1 MPARRV
7 LCLVLLLVAQPL
19 GLVFLVLCLALLLV
33 AFRVLVFPVRARQ
46 VPCLVLERRGLAPRG
61 CPVCP
66 DPLWPRLRLRACQ
79 ASFLVPWPQE
89 CPVLGQSQ
97 ARFLALWVS
106 LALWASPAL
115 WVPRV
120 QVDPVCLAG
129 KAPLAPPCPRP
140 CQAARAP
147 RVLMSPMGN
156 LAQLMA
162 QLVLGLRL
170 PRMGGYLPAAQ
181 HGPLSQRPARLDQVR
196 PGQARLAQGR
206 LGRAGLELQAPWL
219 RRRRKITRP
228 H

>member
-1 MPARRV
+1 MPAHRV
-7 LCLVLLLVAQPL
+7 LCLVLLLVARPL
-19 GLVFLVLCLALLLV
+19 GLVFLAPCLVLLLV
-33 AFRVLVFPVRARQ
+33 AFRVLVFLVRACQ

-79 ASFLVPWPQE
+79 ASFLVSWPRG

-97 ARFLALWVS
+97 AQFLALWVS
-106 LALWASPAL
+106 LALWAY
-115 WVPRV
+115 RV

-140 CQAARAP
+140 YLAARAP
-147 RVLMSPMGN
+147 RVLMPPMGN

-162 QLVLGLRL
+162 QLVLALRL
-170 PRMGGYLPAAQ
+170 PRTGGYLPAAQ
-181 HGPLSQRPARLDQVR
+181 HGPLSQLPARLDQVR

-219 RRRRKITRP
+219 RRRRKIMRP

>member
-1 MPARRV
+1 M

-19 GLVFLVLCLALLLV
+19 GLVFLAPCLVLLLV

-79 ASFLVPWPQE
+79 ASFLVPWPRG
-89 CPVLGQSQ
+89 C
-97 ARFLALWVS
+97 LALWVS
-106 LALWASPAL
+106 LALWAS
-115 WVPRV
+115 RV

-129 KAPLAPPCPRP
+129 KAPLALPCPRP
-140 CQAARAP
+140 CLAARVP
-147 RVLMSPMGN
+147 RVLMPPMGN

-162 QLVLGLRL
+162 QLVLGLHL

-219 RRRRKITRP
+219 RRRRKITWP

>member
-7 LCLVLLLVAQPL
+7 LCLVLFLVARPL
-19 GLVFLVLCLALLLV
+19 VAFRVLVFLVARPLV

-79 ASFLVPWPQE
+79 ASFLVSWPRG
-89 CPVLGQSQ
+89 CLVLGQSQ
-97 ARFLALWVS
+97 ARFLVLWVS
-106 LALWASPAL
+106 LALWAS
-115 WVPRV
+115 RV
-120 QVDPVCLAG
+120 QVDSVCLAG

-140 CQAARAP
+140 CLAARAP

-162 QLVLGLRL
+162 QLVLALRL
-170 PRMGGYLPAAQ
+170 PRTGGYLPAAQ

-206 LGRAGLELQAPWL
+206 LGRAGLELQVP
-219 RRRRKITRP
+219 
-228 H
+228 

>member
-19 GLVFLVLCLALLLV
+19 GLVFLAPCLVLLLV

-79 ASFLVPWPQE
+79 ASFLVPWPRG
-89 CPVLGQSQ
+89 C
-97 ARFLALWVS
+97 LALWVS
-106 LALWASPAL
+106 LALWAS
-115 WVPRV
+115 RV

-129 KAPLAPPCPRP
+129 KAPLALPCPRP
-140 CQAARAP
+140 CLAARVP
-147 RVLMSPMGN
+147 RVLMPPMGN

-181 HGPLSQRPARLDQVR
+181 HGPLFQRPVRLDQVR

-219 RRRRKITRP
+219 RRRRKITWP

>member
-19 GLVFLVLCLALLLV
+19 GLVFLAPCLVLLLV
-33 AFRVLVFPVRARQ
+33 AFRVLVFLVRARQ

-79 ASFLVPWPQE
+79 ASFLVSWPR

-106 LALWASPAL
+106 LALWAS
-115 WVPRV
+115 RV
-120 QVDPVCLAG
+120 QVDSVCLAG

-140 CQAARAP
+140 CLAARVP
-147 RVLMSPMGN
+147 RVLMPPMGN

-162 QLVLGLRL
+162 QLVLGLHL

-196 PGQARLAQGR
+196 SGQARLTQARLAQGR

-219 RRRRKITRP
+219 RRRRKIMRP

>member
-1 MPARRV
+1 MPAHRV
-7 LCLVLLLVAQPL
+7 LCLVLLLVARPL
-19 GLVFLVLCLALLLV
+19 GLVFLAPCLVLLLV
-33 AFRVLVFPVRARQ
+33 AFRVLVFLVRACQ

-79 ASFLVPWPQE
+79 ASFLVSWPR

-106 LALWASPAL
+106 LALWAS
-115 WVPRV
+115 RV

-140 CQAARAP
+140 CLAARAP
-147 RVLMSPMGN
+147 RVLMPPMGN

-162 QLVLGLRL
+162 QLVLALRL

-196 PGQARLAQGR
+196 SGQARLTQARPGQGR

-219 RRRRKITRP
+219 RRRRKITWP

>member
-1 MPARRV
+1 MPAHRV
-7 LCLVLLLVAQPL
+7 LCLVLLLVARPL
-19 GLVFLVLCLALLLV
+19 GLVFLAPCLVLLLV
-33 AFRVLVFPVRARQ
+33 AFRVLVFLVRACQ

-79 ASFLVPWPQE
+79 ASFLVSWPRG

-97 ARFLALWVS
+97 ARFLALW
-106 LALWASPAL
+106 AS
-115 WVPRV
+115 RV
-120 QVDPVCLAG
+120 QVDSVCLAG

-140 CQAARAP
+140 CLAARAP
-147 RVLMSPMGN
+147 RVLMPPMGN

-196 PGQARLAQGR
+196 SGQARLAQGR

>member
-1 MPARRV
+1 MPAHRV
-7 LCLVLLLVAQPL
+7 LCLVLLLVARPL
-19 GLVFLVLCLALLLV
+19 GLVFLAPCLVLLLV
-33 AFRVLVFPVRARQ
+33 AFRVLVFLVRACQ

-79 ASFLVPWPQE
+79 ASFLVSWPRG

-106 LALWASPAL
+106 LALWAY
-115 WVPRV
+115 RV

-140 CQAARAP
+140 CLAARVP
-147 RVLMSPMGN
+147 RVLMPPMGN

-162 QLVLGLRL
+162 QLVLGLHL

-196 PGQARLAQGR
+196 SGQARLAQGR

>member
-1 MPARRV
+1 MPAHRV
-7 LCLVLLLVAQPL
+7 LCLVLLLVARPL
-19 GLVFLVLCLALLLV
+19 GLVFLAPCLVLLLV
-33 AFRVLVFPVRARQ
+33 AFRVLVFPVRACQ

-79 ASFLVPWPQE
+79 ASFLVPWPRG
-89 CPVLGQSQ
+89 C
-97 ARFLALWVS
+97 LALWVS
-106 LALWASPAL
+106 LALWAS
-115 WVPRV
+115 RV

-129 KAPLAPPCPRP
+129 KAPLALPCPRP
-140 CQAARAP
+140 CLAARVP
-147 RVLMSPMGN
+147 RVLMPPMGN

-181 HGPLSQRPARLDQVR
+181 HGPLFQRPVRLDQVR

-219 RRRRKITRP
+219 RRRRKIMRP

>member
-1 MPARRV
+1 MPAHRV
-7 LCLVLLLVAQPL
+7 LCLVLLLVARPL
-19 GLVFLVLCLALLLV
+19 GLVFLAPCLVLLLV
-33 AFRVLVFPVRARQ
+33 AFRVLVFLVRACQ

-79 ASFLVPWPQE
+79 ASFLVSWPRG

-97 ARFLALWVS
+97 AQF
-106 LALWASPAL
+106 LALWAS
-115 WVPRV
+115 RV
-120 QVDPVCLAG
+120 QVDSVCLAG

-140 CQAARAP
+140 CLAARVP
-147 RVLMSPMGN
+147 RVLMPPMGI

-162 QLVLGLRL
+162 QLVLGLHL

-219 RRRRKITRP
+219 RRRRKITWP

>member
-1 MPARRV
+1 M

-19 GLVFLVLCLALLLV
+19 GLVFLAPCLVLLLV

-79 ASFLVPWPQE
+79 ASFLVPWPRG
-89 CPVLGQSQ
+89 C
-97 ARFLALWVS
+97 LALWVS
-106 LALWASPAL
+106 LALWAS
-115 WVPRV
+115 RV
-120 QVDPVCLAG
+120 QVDSVCLAG
-129 KAPLAPPCPRP
+129 KAPLALPCPRP
-140 CQAARAP
+140 CLAARVP
-147 RVLMSPMGN
+147 RVLMPPMGN

-181 HGPLSQRPARLDQVR
+181 HGPLFQRPVRLDQVR

-219 RRRRKITRP
+219 RRRRKITWP

>member
-7 LCLVLLLVAQPL
+7 LCLVLFLVARPL
-19 GLVFLVLCLALLLV
+19 VAFRVLVFLVARPLV

-66 DPLWPRLRLRACQ
+66 DPLLPRLRLRACQ
-79 ASFLVPWPQE
+79 ASFLVSWPRG
-89 CPVLGQSQ
+89 CLVLGQSQ
-97 ARFLALWVS
+97 ARFLVLWVS
-106 LALWASPAL
+106 LALWAS
-115 WVPRV
+115 RV
-120 QVDPVCLAG
+120 QVDSVCLAG

-140 CQAARAP
+140 CLAARAP

-162 QLVLGLRL
+162 QLVLALRL
-170 PRMGGYLPAAQ
+170 PRTGGYLPAAQ

-206 LGRAGLELQAPWL
+206 LGRAGLELQVP
-219 RRRRKITRP
+219 
-228 H
+228 

>member
-1 MPARRV
+1 MPAHRV
-7 LCLVLLLVAQPL
+7 LCLVLLLVARPL
-19 GLVFLVLCLALLLV
+19 GLVFLAPCLVLLLV
-33 AFRVLVFPVRARQ
+33 AFRVLVFPVRACQ

-66 DPLWPRLRLRACQ
+66 DPLWPRLRLRVCQ
-79 ASFLVPWPQE
+79 ASFLVSWHRG

-97 ARFLALWVS
+97 AQFLALWVS
-106 LALWASPAL
+106 LALWAY
-115 WVPRV
+115 RV
-120 QVDPVCLAG
+120 QVDLVCLAG

-140 CQAARAP
+140 CLAARAP

-162 QLVLGLRL
+162 KLVLALRL
-170 PRMGGYLPAAQ
+170 PRTGGYLPAAQ

-206 LGRAGLELQAPWL
+206 LGRAGLELQVP
-219 RRRRKITRP
+219 
-228 H
+228 

>member
-7 LCLVLLLVAQPL
+7 LCLVLLLVARPL
-19 GLVFLVLCLALLLV
+19 GPVFLAPCLVLLLVARPLV
-33 AFRVLVFPVRARQ
+33 AFRVLVFLVRACQ

-79 ASFLVPWPQE
+79 ASFLVSWPRG

-106 LALWASPAL
+106 LALWAY
-115 WVPRV
+115 RV

-140 CQAARAP
+140 CLAARVP
-147 RVLMSPMGN
+147 RVLMPPMGN

-162 QLVLGLRL
+162 QLVLGLHL

-196 PGQARLAQGR
+196 SGQARLAQGR

>member
-7 LCLVLLLVAQPL
+7 LCLVLLLVARPL
-19 GLVFLVLCLALLLV
+19 GLVFLAPCLILLLV
-33 AFRVLVFPVRARQ
+33 AFRVLVFLVRACQ

-66 DPLWPRLRLRACQ
+66 DPLWPRLRLRVCQ
-79 ASFLVPWPQE
+79 ASFLVSWPRG
-89 CPVLGQSQ
+89 CLVLGQSQ

-106 LALWASPAL
+106 LALWAS
-115 WVPRV
+115 RV

-140 CQAARAP
+140 CLAARAP
-147 RVLMSPMGN
+147 RVLMPPMGN

-162 QLVLGLRL
+162 QLVLALRL

-181 HGPLSQRPARLDQVR
+181 HGPLCQRPVRLDQVR

-206 LGRAGLELQAPWL
+206 LGRAGLELQVP
-219 RRRRKITRP
+219 
-228 H
+228 

>member
-7 LCLVLLLVAQPL
+7 LCLVLLLVARPL
-19 GLVFLVLCLALLLV
+19 GLVFLVLCLVLLLVAQPLV
-33 AFRVLVFPVRARQ
+33 AFRVLVFPVRACQ
-46 VPCLVLERRGLAPRG
+46 VPCLVLECRGLAPRG

-79 ASFLVPWPQE
+79 ASFLVSWPRG
-89 CPVLGQSQ
+89 CPVLGQLQ
-97 ARFLALWVS
+97 AQFLALWVS
-106 LALWASPAL
+106 LALW
-115 WVPRV
+115 VPRV
-120 QVDPVCLAG
+120 QVDLVCLAG

-140 CQAARAP
+140 CLAARAP
-147 RVLMSPMGN
+147 RVLMPPMGN

-162 QLVLGLRL
+162 QLVLALRL

-206 LGRAGLELQAPWL
+206 LGRAGLELQVP
-219 RRRRKITRP
+219 
-228 H
+228 

>member
-7 LCLVLLLVAQPL
+7 LCLVLLLVARPL
-19 GLVFLVLCLALLLV
+19 GLVFLAPCLVLLLV

-79 ASFLVPWPQE
+79 ASFLVSWPRG

-106 LALWASPAL
+106 LALWAS
-115 WVPRV
+115 RV

-140 CQAARAP
+140 CLAARAP

-196 PGQARLAQGR
+196 SGQARLAQGR

-219 RRRRKITRP
+219 RRRRKITWP

>member
-19 GLVFLVLCLALLLV
+19 GLVFLV
-33 AFRVLVFPVRARQ
+33 RACQ

-66 DPLWPRLRLRACQ
+66 DPLWPRLRLRVCQ
-79 ASFLVPWPQE
+79 ASFLVSWPRG

-97 ARFLALWVS
+97 AQFLALWVS
-106 LALWASPAL
+106 LALWAY
-115 WVPRV
+115 RV

-129 KAPLAPPCPRP
+129 KAPLALPCPRP
-140 CQAARAP
+140 CLAARVP
-147 RVLMSPMGN
+147 RVLMPPMGN

-170 PRMGGYLPAAQ
+170 PRTGGYLPAAQ

-206 LGRAGLELQAPWL
+206 LGRAGLELQVP
-219 RRRRKITRP
+219 
-228 H
+228 

>member
-1 MPARRV
+1 MPAHRV
-7 LCLVLLLVAQPL
+7 LCLVLLLVARPL
-19 GLVFLVLCLALLLV
+19 GLVFLAPCLVLLLV
-33 AFRVLVFPVRARQ
+33 AFRVLVFLVRACQ

-66 DPLWPRLRLRACQ
+66 DPLWPRLRLRVCQ
-79 ASFLVPWPQE
+79 ASFLVSWPRG

-97 ARFLALWVS
+97 AQFLALWVS
-106 LALWASPAL
+106 LALWAY
-115 WVPRV
+115 RV

-140 CQAARAP
+140 YLAARAP
-147 RVLMSPMGN
+147 RVLMPPMGN

-162 QLVLGLRL
+162 QLVLALRL

-181 HGPLSQRPARLDQVR
+181 HGPLFQRPVRLDQVR

-206 LGRAGLELQAPWL
+206 LGRAWSY
-219 RRRRKITRP
+219 RRLGCGVVAK
-228 H
+228 

>member
-7 LCLVLLLVAQPL
+7 LCLVLLLVARPL
-19 GLVFLVLCLALLLV
+19 GLVVLVLCLVAL
-33 AFRVLVFPVRARQ
+33 RVLVFLVRARQ

-79 ASFLVPWPQE
+79 ASFLVSWPR

-106 LALWASPAL
+106 LALWAS
-115 WVPRV
+115 RV
-120 QVDPVCLAG
+120 QVDSVCLAG

-140 CQAARAP
+140 CLAARVP
-147 RVLMSPMGN
+147 RVLMPPMGN

-162 QLVLGLRL
+162 QLVLGLHL

-219 RRRRKITRP
+219 RRRRKITWP

>member
-1 MPARRV
+1 MPAHRV
-7 LCLVLLLVAQPL
+7 LCLVLLLVARP
-19 GLVFLVLCLALLLV
+19 LV
-33 AFRVLVFPVRARQ
+33 AFRVLVFLVRARQ

-66 DPLWPRLRLRACQ
+66 DPLWPRLRLRVCQ
-79 ASFLVPWPQE
+79 ASFLVSWPRG

-97 ARFLALWVS
+97 AQFLALWVS
-106 LALWASPAL
+106 LALWAY
-115 WVPRV
+115 RV

-140 CQAARAP
+140 YLAARAP
-147 RVLMSPMGN
+147 RVLMPPMGN

-162 QLVLGLRL
+162 QLVLALRL

-181 HGPLSQRPARLDQVR
+181 HGPLFQRPVRLDQVR

-219 RRRRKITRP
+219 RRRRKIMRP

>member
-7 LCLVLLLVAQPL
+7 LCLVLLLVARPL
-19 GLVFLVLCLALLLV
+19 GLVFLAPCLVLLLV
-33 AFRVLVFPVRARQ
+33 AFRVLVFPVRARR
-46 VPCLVLERRGLAPRG
+46 VLCLVLEHRGLAPRG

-79 ASFLVPWPQE
+79 ASFLVSWPRG

-97 ARFLALWVS
+97 ARFLALW
-106 LALWASPAL
+106 AY
-115 WVPRV
+115 RV
-120 QVDPVCLAG
+120 QVDPVRLAG

-140 CQAARAP
+140 CLAARAP
-147 RVLMSPMGN
+147 RVLMPPMGN

-162 QLVLGLRL
+162 QLVLALRL

-196 PGQARLAQGR
+196 SGQARLTQARPGQGR

-219 RRRRKITRP
+219 RRRRKITWP

>member
-1 MPARRV
+1 MPAHRV
-7 LCLVLLLVAQPL
+7 LCLVLLLVARPL
-19 GLVFLVLCLALLLV
+19 GLVFLAPCLVLLLV
-33 AFRVLVFPVRARQ
+33 AFRVLVFLVRACQ

-66 DPLWPRLRLRACQ
+66 DPLWPRLRLRVCQ
-79 ASFLVPWPQE
+79 ASFLVSWPRG

-97 ARFLALWVS
+97 AQF
-106 LALWASPAL
+106 LALWAS
-115 WVPRV
+115 RV
-120 QVDPVCLAG
+120 QVDSVCLAG

-140 CQAARAP
+140 CLAARVP
-147 RVLMSPMGN
+147 RVLMPPMGN

-162 QLVLGLRL
+162 QLVLGLHL

-219 RRRRKITRP
+219 RRRRKITWP

>member
-1 MPARRV
+1 MPAHRV
-7 LCLVLLLVAQPL
+7 LCLVLLLVARPL
-19 GLVFLVLCLALLLV
+19 GLVFLAPCLVLLLV
-33 AFRVLVFPVRARQ
+33 AFRVLVFLVRACQ

-66 DPLWPRLRLRACQ
+66 DPLWPRLRLRVCQ
-79 ASFLVPWPQE
+79 ASFLVPWPR

-97 ARFLALWVS
+97 AQFLALWVS
-106 LALWASPAL
+106 LALWAY
-115 WVPRV
+115 RV

-140 CQAARAP
+140 YLAARAP
-147 RVLMSPMGN
+147 RVLMPPMGN

-162 QLVLGLRL
+162 QLVLALRL
-170 PRMGGYLPAAQ
+170 PRTGGYLPAAQ
-181 HGPLSQRPARLDQVR
+181 HGPLFQRPVRLDQVR

-219 RRRRKITRP
+219 RRRRKIMRP

>member
-1 MPARRV
+1 MPAHRV

-19 GLVFLVLCLALLLV
+19 GLVFLAPCLVLLLV
-33 AFRVLVFPVRARQ
+33 AFRVLVFLVRACQ

-66 DPLWPRLRLRACQ
+66 DPLWPRLRLRVCQ
-79 ASFLVPWPQE
+79 ASFLVSWPRG

-97 ARFLALWVS
+97 AQFLALWVS
-106 LALWASPAL
+106 LALWAY
-115 WVPRV
+115 RV

-140 CQAARAP
+140 YLAARAP
-147 RVLMSPMGN
+147 RVLMPPMGN

-162 QLVLGLRL
+162 QLVLALRL

-181 HGPLSQRPARLDQVR
+181 HGPLFQRPVRLDQVR

-219 RRRRKITRP
+219 RRRRKIMRP

>member
-7 LCLVLLLVAQPL
+7 LCLVLLLVARPL
-19 GLVFLVLCLALLLV
+19 GLVFLAPCLVLLLV
-33 AFRVLVFPVRARQ
+33 AFRVLVFLVRACQ

-66 DPLWPRLRLRACQ
+66 DPLWPRLRLRVCQ
-79 ASFLVPWPQE
+79 ASFLVSWPRG
-89 CPVLGQSQ
+89 CLVLGQSQ

-106 LALWASPAL
+106 LALWAY
-115 WVPRV
+115 RV

-140 CQAARAP
+140 CLAARAP

-181 HGPLSQRPARLDQVR
+181 HGPLFQRPVRLDQVR

-219 RRRRKITRP
+219 RRRRKITWP

>member
-7 LCLVLLLVAQPL
+7 LCLVLLLVARPL
-19 GLVFLVLCLALLLV
+19 GLVFLAPCLVLLLVAQPLV
-33 AFRVLVFPVRARQ
+33 AFRVLVFPVRACQ

-66 DPLWPRLRLRACQ
+66 DPLWPRLRLRVCQ
-79 ASFLVPWPQE
+79 ASFLVSWPR
-89 CPVLGQSQ
+89 CLVLGQSQ

-106 LALWASPAL
+106 LALWAY
-115 WVPRV
+115 RV

-140 CQAARAP
+140 CLAARAP

-181 HGPLSQRPARLDQVR
+181 HGPLFQRPVRLDQVR

>member
-19 GLVFLVLCLALLLV
+19 GLVFL
-33 AFRVLVFPVRARQ
+33 VRARQ

-79 ASFLVPWPQE
+79 ASFLVSWPRE

-106 LALWASPAL
+106 LALWAS
-115 WVPRV
+115 RV
-120 QVDPVCLAG
+120 QVDPVCLVG

-140 CQAARAP
+140 CLAARVP
-147 RVLMSPMGN
+147 RVLMPPMGN

-162 QLVLGLRL
+162 QLVLGLHL

-219 RRRRKITRP
+219 RRRRKITWP

>member
-1 MPARRV
+1 MPAHRV
-7 LCLVLLLVAQPL
+7 LCLVLLLVARPL
-19 GLVFLVLCLALLLV
+19 GLVFLAPCLVLLLV
-33 AFRVLVFPVRARQ
+33 AFRVLVFLVRACQ

-66 DPLWPRLRLRACQ
+66 DPLWPRLRLRVCQ
-79 ASFLVPWPQE
+79 ASFLVSWPRG

-97 ARFLALWVS
+97 AQFLALW
-106 LALWASPAL
+106 AY
-115 WVPRV
+115 RV

-140 CQAARAP
+140 YLAARAP
-147 RVLMSPMGN
+147 RVLMPPMGN

-162 QLVLGLRL
+162 QLVLALRL
-170 PRMGGYLPAAQ
+170 PRTGGYLPAAQ
-181 HGPLSQRPARLDQVR
+181 HGPLFQRPVRLDQVR

-219 RRRRKITRP
+219 RRRRKIMRP

>member
-7 LCLVLLLVAQPL
+7 LCLVLLLVARPL
-19 GLVFLVLCLALLLV
+19 GLVFLAPCLVLLLV
-33 AFRVLVFPVRARQ
+33 AFRVLVFPVRARR
-46 VPCLVLERRGLAPRG
+46 VLCLVLEHRGLAPRG

-66 DPLWPRLRLRACQ
+66 DPLLPRLRLRACQ
-79 ASFLVPWPQE
+79 ASFLVSWPRG

-97 ARFLALWVS
+97 ARFLALW
-106 LALWASPAL
+106 AS
-115 WVPRV
+115 RV
-120 QVDPVCLAG
+120 QVDSVCLAG

-140 CQAARAP
+140 CLAARAP
-147 RVLMSPMGN
+147 RVLMPPMGN

-196 PGQARLAQGR
+196 SGQARLAQGR

>member
-7 LCLVLLLVAQPL
+7 LCLVLLLVARPL
-19 GLVFLVLCLALLLV
+19 GLVFLAPCLVLLLV
-33 AFRVLVFPVRARQ
+33 AFRVLVFPVRARR
-46 VPCLVLERRGLAPRG
+46 VLCLVLEHQGLAPRG

-79 ASFLVPWPQE
+79 ASFLVSWPRG

-97 ARFLALWVS
+97 ARFLALW
-106 LALWASPAL
+106 AY
-115 WVPRV
+115 RV

-140 CQAARAP
+140 CLAARAP
-147 RVLMSPMGN
+147 RVLMPPMGN

-162 QLVLGLRL
+162 QLVLALRL

-196 PGQARLAQGR
+196 SGQARLTQARPGQGR

-219 RRRRKITRP
+219 RRRRKITWP

>member
-1 MPARRV
+1 M
-7 LCLVLLLVAQPL
+7 LCLVLFLVARPL
-19 GLVFLVLCLALLLV
+19 GLVFLVLCLVLLLV

-79 ASFLVPWPQE
+79 ASFLVSWPRE

-106 LALWASPAL
+106 LALWAS
-115 WVPRV
+115 RV
-120 QVDPVCLAG
+120 QVDPVCLVG

-140 CQAARAP
+140 CLAARVP
-147 RVLMSPMGN
+147 RVLMPPMGN

-162 QLVLGLRL
+162 QLVLGLHL

-219 RRRRKITRP
+219 RRRRKITWP

>member
-1 MPARRV
+1 M
-7 LCLVLLLVAQPL
+7 LCLV
-19 GLVFLVLCLALLLV
+19 LLLV
-33 AFRVLVFPVRARQ
+33 AFRVLVFPVRACQ

-66 DPLWPRLRLRACQ
+66 DPLWPRLRLRVCQ
-79 ASFLVPWPQE
+79 ASFLVSWPRG

-97 ARFLALWVS
+97 AQFLALWVS
-106 LALWASPAL
+106 LALWAY
-115 WVPRV
+115 RV

-140 CQAARAP
+140 YLAARAP
-147 RVLMSPMGN
+147 RVLMPPMGN

-181 HGPLSQRPARLDQVR
+181 HGPLFQRPVRLDQVR

-219 RRRRKITRP
+219 RRRRKIMRP

>member
-7 LCLVLLLVAQPL
+7 LCLVLLLVA
-19 GLVFLVLCLALLLV
+19 
-33 AFRVLVFPVRARQ
+33 FRVLVFPVRACQ

-79 ASFLVPWPQE
+79 ASFLVPWPRG
-89 CPVLGQSQ
+89 C
-97 ARFLALWVS
+97 LALWVS
-106 LALWASPAL
+106 LAL

-129 KAPLAPPCPRP
+129 KAPLALPCPRP
-140 CQAARAP
+140 CLAARVP
-147 RVLMSPMGN
+147 RVLMPPMGN

-162 QLVLGLRL
+162 QLVLALRL

-181 HGPLSQRPARLDQVR
+181 HGPLFQRPVRLDQVR

-219 RRRRKITRP
+219 RRRRKIMRP

>member
-7 LCLVLLLVAQPL
+7 LCLVLLLVARPL
-19 GLVFLVLCLALLLV
+19 GLVFLAPCLVLLLV
-33 AFRVLVFPVRARQ
+33 AFRVLVFLVRACQ

-79 ASFLVPWPQE
+79 ASFLVSWPR
-89 CPVLGQSQ
+89 CPVRGQSQ
-97 ARFLALWVS
+97 AQFLALWVS
-106 LALWASPAL
+106 LALWAS
-115 WVPRV
+115 RV
-120 QVDPVCLAG
+120 QVDPVYLVG

-140 CQAARAP
+140 CLAARAP

-162 QLVLGLRL
+162 QLVLALRL

-219 RRRRKITRP
+219 RRRRKIMRP

>member
-1 MPARRV
+1 MPAHRV
-7 LCLVLLLVAQPL
+7 LCLVLLLVARPL
-19 GLVFLVLCLALLLV
+19 GLVFLAPCLVLLLV
-33 AFRVLVFPVRARQ
+33 AFRVLVFPVRACQ

-79 ASFLVPWPQE
+79 ASFLVSWPRG

-97 ARFLALWVS
+97 AQFLALWVS
-106 LALWASPAL
+106 LALWAY
-115 WVPRV
+115 RV
-120 QVDPVCLAG
+120 QVDSVCLAG

-140 CQAARAP
+140 CLATRAP
-147 RVLMSPMGN
+147 RVLMPPMGT

-162 QLVLGLRL
+162 QLVLGLRS

-219 RRRRKITRP
+219 RRRRKIMRP